1 MEKLI
6 FQPTPPPKTHVTLL
20 HLKKALT
27 SPPKPSGLTVRTSPR
42 PLKTPCVH
50 LISVLHAPPPPLLPP
65 GLTSQR
71 LRFARLVPFSQK

>member
-6 FQPTPPPKTHVTLL
+6 FQPIPPPKTHVTLL

-50 LISVLHAPPPPLLPP
+50 LISVLHASPSPLPP
-65 GLTSQR
+65 GPTSQC
-71 LRFARLVPFSQK
+71 LCFARLVPFSQK